1 MKAYATEV
9 NDLRKNLAI
18 QKTDGDR
25 LRDENTAYKRQTQK
39 LIEDIKALEGD
50 EGVNIEQQNARI
62 LQAYINGDTETLKK
76 KVKELQNE
84 FVNVRRENEG
94 ALALKDQ
101 EIATSHEL
109 NSKLRDDYEIL
120 EERFKKHSKMNDD
133 FVQELKVDIKKTN
146 DLNKELQDFKDKF
159 DVVLQEER
167 SEKMKMLIKLNEE
180 REEMERNLKKQLD
193 TTKRELEEL

>member
-1 MKAYATEV
+1 MKTYATEV

-25 LRDENTAYKRQTQK
+25 LRDENAAYKRQTQK
-39 LIEDIKALEGD
+39 LIEDIKALEAD
-50 EGVNIEQQNARI
+50 DQVNIEQQNARL
-62 LQAYINGDTETLKK
+62 LQAFINGDTEALKNK
-76 KVKELQNE
+76 IKQLNSE
-84 FVNVRRENEG
+84 FVTVQRMNEN
-94 ALALKDQ
+94 ALAVKDA
-101 EIATSHEL
+101 EIGSSHEL

-133 FVQELKVDIKKTN
+133 FVQELKADIKKTS
-146 DLNKELQDFKDKF
+146 DLNKELQEFKDKF

>member
-1 MKAYATEV
+1 MKTYATEV

-25 LRDENTAYKRQTQK
+25 LRDENAAYKRQTQK
-39 LIEDIKALEGD
+39 LIEDIKALEAD
-50 EGVNIEQQNARI
+50 DQVNIEQQNARL
-62 LQAYINGDTETLKK
+62 LQAFINGDTEALKNK
-76 KVKELQNE
+76 IKQLNSE
-84 FVNVRRENEG
+84 FVTVQRMNEN
-94 ALALKDQ
+94 ALAVKDA
-101 EIATSHEL
+101 EIGSSHEL

-133 FVQELKVDIKKTN
+133 FVQELKVDIKKTS
-146 DLNKELQDFKDKF
+146 DLNKELQEFKDKF

>member
-18 QKTDGDR
+18 QKTDCDR
-25 LRDENTAYKRQTQK
+25 LRDENAAYKRQTQK

>member
-1 MKAYATEV
+1 
-9 NDLRKNLAI
+9 
-18 QKTDGDR
+18 
-25 LRDENTAYKRQTQK
+25 
-39 LIEDIKALEGD
+39 
-50 EGVNIEQQNARI
+50 
-62 LQAYINGDTETLKK
+62 LKK

-133 FVQELKVDIKKTN
+133 FV
-146 DLNKELQDFKDKF
+146 
-159 DVVLQEER
+159 
-167 SEKMKMLIKLNEE
+167 
-180 REEMERNLKKQLD
+180 
-193 TTKRELEEL
+193 